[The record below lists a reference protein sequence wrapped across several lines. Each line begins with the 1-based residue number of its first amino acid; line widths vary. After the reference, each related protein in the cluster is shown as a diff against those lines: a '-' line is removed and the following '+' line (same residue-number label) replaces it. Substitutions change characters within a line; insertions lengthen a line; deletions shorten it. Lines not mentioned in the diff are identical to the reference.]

1 MGSNAQVKQVAFKS
15 NNTTVNVRWG
25 SKEDATLVKSL
36 LKLVDD
42 GGWRAENGQLKS
54 GAYGKLEKIMGELL
68 PGCGMKARPHIESR
82 VRLLRKQFFA
92 IEEMRGPNCS
102 GFGWNEL
109 EKSITCEKSIFEEW
123 LKSHPNAKGLRN
135 KSFPFYDELAQ
146 VFGKDRANGEGVES
160 PADAVEEIANDEES
174 NLYQQAGQQK
184 DNLEDEVSPRNVQ
197 PTDTGARGSK
207 RIKTDSLEI
216 VKELTFG
223 LQKISNVMETEY
235 ENIAKLTSCFQHESD
250 GANKRM
256 MVNSELL
263 KIEGLSPDQ
272 FIKAGRKIALDP
284 LETDYFFSLPEDYRS
299 TYVQAL
305 LLPDS

>member
-1 MGSNAQVKQVAFKS
+1 MKFNDIHV
-15 NNTTVNVRWG
+15 
-25 SKEDATLVKSL
+25 
-36 LKLVDD
+36 
-42 GGWRAENGQLKS
+42 ENGK
-54 GAYGKLEKIMGELL
+54 MGVEY
-68 PGCGMKARPHIESR
+68 S
-82 VRLLRKQFFA
+82 FA
-92 IEEMRGPNCS
+92 
-102 GFGWNEL
+102 
-109 EKSITCEKSIFEEW
+109 SITESS
-123 LKSHPNAKGLRN
+123 SHPNAKGLRN

-174 NLYQQAGQQK
+174 NLYQQVGQQK
-184 DNLEDEVSPRNVQ
+184 DNLEDEVSPRTNVQQ
-197 PTDTGARGSK
+197 PTDTSAPGNK
-207 RIKTDSLEI
+207 RIKIDSLEI
-216 VKELTFG
+216 VKELTYG
-223 LQKISNVMETEY
+223 LQKISNVMETGN

-284 LETDYFFSLPEDYRS
+284 LEADYFFSLPEDYRS

-305 LLPDS
+305 LLTDS